1 MRYLVSYDIPDDQRR
16 NRLAKTLLDFGDRVQ
31 YSVFE
36 CLLDAP
42 LYQKMVERV
51 GRVIEEKADS
61 VRIYAICAG
70 CEKNIQILGQGEVSR
85 EEDIYI
91 V

>member
-1 MRYLVSYDIPDDQRR
+1 MIYRMISDAIGWRKPSWIS
-16 NRLAKTLLDFGDRVQ
+16 ATGC
-31 YSVFE
+31 S
-36 CLLDAP
+36 AP
-42 LYQKMVERV
+42 LFQKMVERV